1 MRVQL
6 QRKLKKLKIK
16 NIKIRSIHREI
27 QDLRTGIVKGQ
38 SFNGMP
44 KTPSNDNRTE
54 DLNIKITDK
63 IDELYKQI
71 EQEQKEQEDLTRAIE
86 SLEDPIENI
95 VMRLLYINGLSW
107 SETERELNC
116 SPATIQRA
124 RDRAV
129 ANISK
134 IFDNNNSI

>member
-1 MRVQL
+1 MQL
-6 QRKLKKLKIK
+6 RKEFKKLKIK
-16 NIKIRSIHREI
+16 NIKIQSLHREI

-63 IDELYKQI
+63 IDELYKKI
-71 EQEQKEQEDLTRAIE
+71 EQEQAEQEFLTKAIE

-95 VMRLLYINGLSW
+95 VMRLLYIINLIW
-107 SETERELNC
+107 SEVERRLNC
-116 SPATIQRA
+116 SPATIKRVV
-124 RDRAV
+124 DRAF
-129 ANISK
+129 ANLSK
-134 IFDNNNSI
+134 IFDNNDSK

>member
-71 EQEQKEQEDLTRAIE
+71 DHEQKEQEVLTRAIE

-134 IFDNNNSI
+134 IFDNNDSI

>member
-1 MRVQL
+1 MQL

-71 EQEQKEQEDLTRAIE
+71 DHERKEQEVLTRAIE

-129 ANISK
+129 TNISK
-134 IFDNNNSI
+134 IFDNNDSI

>member
-1 MRVQL
+1 MQL

-71 EQEQKEQEDLTRAIE
+71 DHERKEQEDLTQAIE

-129 ANISK
+129 VNISK
-134 IFDNNNSI
+134 IFDNNDSI

>member
-1 MRVQL
+1 MQL

-71 EQEQKEQEDLTRAIE
+71 EQEQKEQEDLTQAIE

-116 SPATIQRA
+116 SPATIQRV

-129 ANISK
+129 VNISK
-134 IFDNNNSI
+134 IFDNNDSI

>member
-107 SETERELNC
+107 SETERKLNC

-134 IFDNNNSI
+134 IFDNNGSI

>member
-1 MRVQL
+1 VQL
-6 QRKLKKLKIK
+6 RKELKKLKIK

-71 EQEQKEQEDLTRAIE
+71 DHEQKEQEVLTRAIE

-134 IFDNNNSI
+134 IFDNNDSI

>member
-1 MRVQL
+1 MQL
-6 QRKLKKLKIK
+6 RKELKKLKIK

-27 QDLRTGIVKGQ
+27 QDLRMGIVKGQ

-71 EQEQKEQEDLTRAIE
+71 DHERKEQEVLTRAIE

-134 IFDNNNSI
+134 IFDNNDSI

>member
-1 MRVQL
+1 LQL

-71 EQEQKEQEDLTRAIE
+71 DHERKEQEVLTRAIE

-134 IFDNNNSI
+134 IFDNNDSI

>member
-1 MRVQL
+1 MQL

-44 KTPSNDNRTE
+44 KTPRNDNRTE

-71 EQEQKEQEDLTRAIE
+71 DHERKEQEDLTQAIE

-129 ANISK
+129 VNISK
-134 IFDNNNSI
+134 IFDNNDSI

>member
-1 MRVQL
+1 MQL

-44 KTPSNDNRTE
+44 ASPSNDNRTE
-54 DLNIKITDK
+54 EMNIKA
-63 IDELYKQI
+63 IDRIAELYQEI
-71 EQEQKEQEDLTRAIE
+71 EREYKEQEELVRAIE

-107 SETERELNC
+107 NETERELNC

-134 IFDNNNSI
+134 IFDNNDSI

>member
-1 MRVQL
+1 MQL

-71 EQEQKEQEDLTRAIE
+71 DHERKEQEVLTRAIE

-129 ANISK
+129 VNISK
-134 IFDNNNSI
+134 IFDNNDSI

>member
-1 MRVQL
+1 MKL
-6 QRKLKKLKIK
+6 QKKLKKLKIK

-71 EQEQKEQEDLTRAIE
+71 EQEQKEQEDLTQAIE

-129 ANISK
+129 VKLSK
-134 IFDNNNSI
+134 IFDNNGSI

>member
-1 MRVQL
+1 MQL

-71 EQEQKEQEDLTRAIE
+71 DHERKEQEVLTRAIE

-134 IFDNNNSI
+134 IFDNNDSI

>member
-1 MRVQL
+1 MQL

-71 EQEQKEQEDLTRAIE
+71 EQEQKEQEDLTQAIE

-124 RDRAV
+124 RDKALV
-129 ANISK
+129 KLSK
-134 IFDNNNSI
+134 IFDNNDSI

>member
-1 MRVQL
+1 MKL

-16 NIKIRSIHREI
+16 NIKIQSIHREI

-71 EQEQKEQEDLTRAIE
+71 EQEQKEQEDLTQAIE

-129 ANISK
+129 VNISK
-134 IFDNNNSI
+134 IFDNNDSI

>member
-1 MRVQL
+1 MKL

-38 SFNGMP
+38 SFNEMP

-71 EQEQKEQEDLTRAIE
+71 EQEQKEQEDLTQAIE

-129 ANISK
+129 VNISK
-134 IFDNNNSI
+134 IFDNNDSI

>member
-71 EQEQKEQEDLTRAIE
+71 DHERKEQEDLTQAIE

-129 ANISK
+129 VNISK
-134 IFDNNNSI
+134 IFDNNDSI

>member
-1 MRVQL
+1 VRVQL

-27 QDLRTGIVKGQ
+27 QDLRTGIIKGQ

-71 EQEQKEQEDLTRAIE
+71 EQEQKEQEDLTQAIE

-129 ANISK
+129 VNISK
-134 IFDNNNSI
+134 IFDNNDSI

>member
-1 MRVQL
+1 MQL

-27 QDLRTGIVKGQ
+27 QDLRTGIIKGQ

-71 EQEQKEQEDLTRAIE
+71 EQEQKEQEDLTQAIE

-124 RDRAV
+124 RDKALV
-129 ANISK
+129 KLSK
-134 IFDNNNSI
+134 IFDNNDSI

>member
-1 MRVQL
+1 MQL

-71 EQEQKEQEDLTRAIE
+71 EQEQKEQEDLTQDIE
-86 SLEDPIENI
+86 
-95 VMRLLYINGLSW
+95 
-107 SETERELNC
+107 
-116 SPATIQRA
+116 
-124 RDRAV
+124 
-129 ANISK
+129 
-134 IFDNNNSI
+134 

>member
-1 MRVQL
+1 MQL

-27 QDLRTGIVKGQ
+27 QDLRTGIIKGQ

-71 EQEQKEQEDLTRAIE
+71 EQEQKKQEDLTQAIE

-124 RDRAV
+124 RDKALV
-129 ANISK
+129 KLSK
-134 IFDNNNSI
+134 IFDNNDSI

>member
-1 MRVQL
+1 MQL
-6 QRKLKKLKIK
+6 RKELKKLKIK

-71 EQEQKEQEDLTRAIE
+71 DHERKEQEVLTRAIE

-107 SETERELNC
+107 NETERELNC

-134 IFDNNNSI
+134 IFDNNDSI

>member
-1 MRVQL
+1 MQL
-6 QRKLKKLKIK
+6 RKELKKLKIK

-71 EQEQKEQEDLTRAIE
+71 DHERKEQEVLTRAIE

-124 RDRAV
+124 RDRAI

-134 IFDNNNSI
+134 IFDNNDSI

>member
-6 QRKLKKLKIK
+6 RKELKKLKIK

-71 EQEQKEQEDLTRAIE
+71 DHEQKEQEVLTRAIE

-134 IFDNNNSI
+134 IFDNNDSI

>member
-1 MRVQL
+1 MQL
-6 QRKLKKLKIK
+6 RKEFKKLKIK

-71 EQEQKEQEDLTRAIE
+71 DHEQKEQEVLTRAIE

-134 IFDNNNSI
+134 IFDNNDSI

>member
-1 MRVQL
+1 MQL
-6 QRKLKKLKIK
+6 RKEFKKLKIK
-16 NIKIRSIHREI
+16 NIKIQSLHREI
-27 QDLRTGIVKGQ
+27 QDLSMGIVKGQ

-71 EQEQKEQEDLTRAIE
+71 EQEQKEQEDLTQAIE

-129 ANISK
+129 VNISK
-134 IFDNNNSI
+134 IFDNNDSI

>member
-38 SFNGMP
+38 LFNGMP

-71 EQEQKEQEDLTRAIE
+71 EQEQKEQEDLTQAIE

-129 ANISK
+129 VNISK
-134 IFDNNNSI
+134 IFDNNDSI

>member
-1 MRVQL
+1 MKL

-27 QDLRTGIVKGQ
+27 QDLRTGIVKRQ

-71 EQEQKEQEDLTRAIE
+71 EQEQKEQEDLTQAIE

-129 ANISK
+129 VNISK
-134 IFDNNNSI
+134 IFDNNDSIW

>member
-1 MRVQL
+1 MQL

-54 DLNIKITDK
+54 DLNITITET
-63 IDELYKQI
+63 IDECYKQI
-71 EQEQKEQEDLTRAIE
+71 EQEQKEQEDLTQAIE

-124 RDRAV
+124 RDKAV
-129 ANISK
+129 LNISK
-134 IFDNNNSI
+134 IFDNNDSI

>member
-1 MRVQL
+1 MQL

-27 QDLRTGIVKGQ
+27 QALRTGIVKGQ

-71 EQEQKEQEDLTRAIE
+71 EQEQKEQEDLTQAIE

-116 SPATIQRA
+116 SPATIQRV

-129 ANISK
+129 VNISK
-134 IFDNNNSI
+134 IFDNNDSI